1 MPRLRPTT
9 KDREMNFGSELKA
22 AIVRKRMDVPAVA
35 TKVGFTPRTMSN
47 RFTRPGDMTLSQ
59 MRSFIK
65 ITDMDIQIVVDYLLG
80 K

>member
-1 MPRLRPTT
+1 MPKVRPLVR
-9 KDREMNFGSELKA
+9 DREKDFGSELKA

-35 TKVGFTPRTMSN
+35 NSVGFTPRTMSN
-47 RFTRPGDMTLSQ
+47 RFVRPGDMTLSQ

-65 ITDMDIQIVVDYLLG
+65 VTGMDVQIVIDYLLG

>member
-1 MPRLRPTT
+1 MPRVRPLT
-9 KDREMNFGSELKA
+9 KDREKDFGSELKA
-22 AIVRKRMDVPAVA
+22 AIVRRRMDVPAVA
-35 TKVGFTPRTMSN
+35 SCVGFTPRTMSN

-65 ITDMDIQIVVDYLLG
+65 VTGMDVQIVMDYLMG